1 MNTVPEPAKRDEER
15 SLSSDEGRSLSER
28 GARDEGFDTVLV
40 ANRGEIA
47 RRVIRTLRA
56 LGIRSVAVYSDA
68 DADAPHVRE
77 ADVAVRIGPAAA
89 AASYLSIDAVLAAAR
104 ETGAQAVHPGYGF
117 LSENVA
123 FARAC
128 DDAGIVFIGPGER
141 ALEVMGDKI
150 RSKEHVAAH
159 GVPTVPGF
167 SAASMTDAEIAA
179 AASEAGYPLLVK
191 PSAGGGGKG
200 MQVVRSAG
208 ELPEALATARR
219 VAAAAFGDDT
229 LLLERLIERPRHI
242 EVQVLADA
250 HGTVIHLGE
259 RECTLQRRHQ
269 KVIEEAPSPV
279 VDAATRERLGAAACA
294 AAASVDYRGAGT
306 VEFLVAG
313 DRPDEFFFIEMNT
326 RLQVEHPV
334 TELVTGVDLV
344 EQQLRIAEGLPLD
357 LAQGDVRLDGHAI
370 EARVYAES
378 PSRGF
383 LPAAGDVIL
392 WHPAHSVA
400 ERVHSVAEPVEV
412 RTDAAIE
419 TGSVVTA
426 DYDPMI
432 AKVIAHGADRAEAL
446 ARLDAAL
453 AGTVLLGIDTNIAF
467 LRALLAEPAVQAGDL
482 DTGLIDRLPPFAD
495 PAPSAAALQVAAS
508 VSRNHIPDETSRDDV
523 RLGGNMVSRGRSPVA
538 SALWLAG
545 SGWRAGE
552 PSAPATVHLQDDRDH
567 IHAVAVP
574 QKGVASGRLG
584 AREATTSDTS
594 GAGRA
599 ASARESVASGR
610 LEPHD
615 ATISDTFAPSRDV
628 RARDATTSDTF
639 TAEADGAIWVH
650 ADGATHRLRP
660 LSRRE
665 AMQRRHAARERT
677 DAAADP
683 ELRAP
688 MPGAVVAV
696 HAVDG
701 ARVETGDRIVT
712 IEAMK
717 MEHPVTAPHGGILR
731 LDVAV
736 GEQVRRDQ
744 VLAHVTSDPV
754 ETAHEAPADS

>member
-1 MNTVPEPAKRDEER
+1 MTDRT
-15 SLSSDEGRSLSER
+15 L
-28 GARDEGFDTVLV
+28 FDTVLV

-47 RRVIRTLRA
+47 RRVIRTLRD

-89 AASYLSIDAVLAAAR
+89 SASYLDIDAVLAAAR

-117 LSENVA
+117 LSENVT

-128 DDAGIVFIGPGER
+128 EAAGIVFIGPGER
-141 ALEVMGDKI
+141 ALDVMGDKI
-150 RSKEHVAAH
+150 RSKEHVASH
-159 GVPTVPGF
+159 GVPTAPGF
-167 SAASMTDAEIAA
+167 SAAGMTDADIAEA
-179 AASEAGYPLLVK
+179 AEAAGFPLLVK

-200 MQVVRSAG
+200 MQIVRSAS

-242 EVQVLADA
+242 EVQVLADT
-250 HGTVIHLGE
+250 HGNVIHLGE

-279 VDAATRERLGAAACA
+279 VDAATRARIGGAACA

-344 EQQLRIAEGLPLD
+344 EQQVRIAAGEPLALTQD
-357 LAQGDVRLDGHAI
+357 DVRMHGHAI

-378 PSRGF
+378 PERGF
-383 LPAAGDVIL
+383 LPATGEVLEWRAAAD
-392 WHPAHSVA
+392 
-400 ERVHSVAEPVEV
+400 V
-412 RTDAAIE
+412 RTDAAVE
-419 TGSVVTA
+419 SASVVSA

-432 AKVIAHGADRAEAL
+432 AKVIAHGQDRAEAL

-453 AGTVLLGIDTNIAF
+453 ADTVVLGVDTNIAF
-467 LRALLAEPAVQAGDL
+467 LRALVADPAVQAGDL
-482 DTGLIDRLPPFAD
+482 DTGLIDRMPPFAA
-495 PAPSAAALQVAAS
+495 PAPGPGARRAATGDL
-508 VSRNHIPDETSRDDV
+508 PTT
-523 RLGGNMVSRGRSPVA
+523 GGSTADQPVLVRSPVFVRDGERRA
-538 SALWLAG
+538 SDLWRSG
-545 SGWRAGE
+545 SGWRLSLPARMPDRSVLTDNGTLLA
-552 PSAPATVHLQDDRDH
+552 APAALGEEAPD
-567 IHAVAVP
+567 AVI
-574 QKGVASGRLG
+574 
-584 AREATTSDTS
+584 
-594 GAGRA
+594 A
-599 ASARESVASGR
+599 A
-610 LEPHD
+610 D
-615 ATISDTFAPSRDV
+615 
-628 RARDATTSDTF
+628 
-639 TAEADGAIWVH
+639 ADGWTWVH
-650 ADGATHRLRP
+650 TGGVTHRLRP
-660 LSRRE
+660 MSRRA
-665 AMQRRHAARERT
+665 AMEHRLQAR
-677 DAAADP
+677 DAASALTAP

-696 HAVDG
+696 HVTDG
-701 ARVETGDRIVT
+701 QTVAAGDRVAT

-717 MEHPVTAPHGGILR
+717 MEHPVTAPHDGVVR

-744 VLAHVTSDPV
+744 ILAHVT
-754 ETAHEAPADS
+754 AHDAAND